1 MELVITLKQKQGYEN
16 DHLKMERYLASSQ
29 SMPRLNLPSLDSRPT
44 SPKPMDTT
52 SLSFPLGTRT
62 FGQLGGSR
70 TYTQLEQ
77 GLDSIFRTPEPM
89 MSRQRIHTPSMRA
102 LTKSHS
108 RASLFEEETVDDL
121 EVYHTITGGKNNPIA
136 ASRQPLPFAKIMRR
150 PAQLAARMD
159 SVDGKKDFE
168 GLVRDQWGVQ
178 NNCPSLTLL

>member
-1 MELVITLKQKQGYEN
+1 
-16 DHLKMERYLASSQ
+16 MERYLASSQ
-29 SMPRLNLPSLDSRPT
+29 SMPRLNLPSVDSRPT

-70 TYTQLEQ
+70 AYTQLEQ
-77 GLDSIFRTPEPM
+77 GLDSIFRPPEPM
-89 MSRQRIHTPSMRA
+89 MPRQRIHTPSMRA

-121 EVYHTITGGKNNPIA
+121 EVYHTITGGKTNPIA

-150 PAQLAARMD
+150 PAELAARMD

-168 GLVRDQWGVQ
+168 GLVRDQCSGVYRTTVR
-178 NNCPSLTLL
+178 P

>member
-1 MELVITLKQKQGYEN
+1 M
-16 DHLKMERYLASSQ
+16 
-29 SMPRLNLPSLDSRPT
+29 
-44 SPKPMDTT
+44 
-52 SLSFPLGTRT
+52 
-62 FGQLGGSR
+62 
-70 TYTQLEQ
+70 
-77 GLDSIFRTPEPM
+77 
-89 MSRQRIHTPSMRA
+89 
-102 LTKSHS
+102 
-108 RASLFEEETVDDL
+108 DDL

>member
-1 MELVITLKQKQGYEN
+1 MKHTYGYEN
-16 DHLKMERYLASSQ
+16 DEHLKMERYLASSQ

-62 FGQLGGSR
+62 FGHLGGGSR

-77 GLDSIFRTPEPM
+77 GLDSIFRTATPEPMM
-89 MSRQRIHTPSMRA
+89 MSRQRVHTPSMRA

-121 EVYHTITGGKNNPIA
+121 EVYHTITGGKTNPIA

-168 GLVRDQWGVQ
+168 GGLVRDQCSGVYRTTVR
-178 NNCPSLTLL
+178 P

>member
-1 MELVITLKQKQGYEN
+1 
-16 DHLKMERYLASSQ
+16 MERYLASSQ

-52 SLSFPLGTRT
+52 SLSFPLGMRT
-62 FGQLGGSR
+62 FGQLAGSR

-77 GLDSIFRTPEPM
+77 GLDSIFRTATPEPTM
-89 MSRQRIHTPSMRA
+89 PRPRMHTPSMRGA

-121 EVYHTITGGKNNPIA
+121 EVYHTITGGKSNPIA

-168 GLVRDQWGVQ
+168 GGLVSLDQCWGVQ